1 MVELIPYDKDNYTNL
16 IKTSPRFPVN
26 APSINSSVFASC
38 KILFIGCYNVEYK
51 FPGNYIL
58 NSGKYFIFWILPLYK
73 NVC

>member
-38 KILFIGCYNVEYK
+38 KILLKYTGCYNAEYK
-51 FPGNYIL
+51 FPRNYIL
-58 NSGKYFIFWILPLYK
+58 NSGK
-73 NVC
+73 